1 MFRFTGRVLRGTA
14 IAAAVVCAYGAGVVS
29 GGGGGEQPGPA
40 SRSLLDEAATKI
52 GQEAVEPVDHGEL
65 DRAAIDGML
74 KRLGDKWA
82 RYYSAE
88 EFDDFQGRLNGSY
101 SGVGI
106 WLGTGTPAR
115 GDSGGDRG
123 GGSDAQ
129 ARVDAQTRAEDSGG
143 PKGSSKTDTSNDAAA
158 SNGATGSGG
167 AAASNGAADSGG
179 ATGSN
184 GATGSGG
191 RDRARTASN
200 APVRVASVQPGSAAA
215 KAGVRSGDVI
225 TQVDGERVD
234 GWDVTRVAAALR
246 GKADTGVRL
255 TVVRDGREQR
265 FTLVRTQVQSGDV
278 SVSALQPDVQLVRV
292 GAFTRGVGR
301 QVRDAVAGAPDRH
314 RGGILLDLR
323 GNPGGLLDEAV
334 ETASAFL
341 PGGLVVTYE
350 RQGRPAER
358 MNVTHPGD
366 ADTPLVVLVDAG
378 TASAAEVVAGSLR
391 DRDRA
396 VIVGSRT
403 YGKGSVQEPI
413 RLEDGSAIELTV
425 GRYRTPN
432 GRNLDGVGIDPD
444 VAVSADRPP
453 GEVEQ
458 RGRTVLRGLIATL
471 PEVGSGGAMD
481 RDRG

>member
-14 IAAAVVCAYGAGVVS
+14 IAAAIVCAYGAGVVS
-29 GGGGGEQPGPA
+29 GGGAGKQPDPA
-40 SRSLLDEAATKI
+40 PRSLLDEAATKI
-52 GQEAVEPVDHGEL
+52 GQESVEPVDHGEL
-65 DRAAIDGML
+65 DRAAINGML

-106 WLGTGTPAR
+106 WLGSTLQDAGQSRDQAR
-115 GDSGGDRG
+115 TATAEGEGDSPT
-123 GGSDAQ
+123 S
-129 ARVDAQTRAEDSGG
+129 AES
-143 PKGSSKTDTSNDAAA
+143 PSPATTSSASSSATPGASAAA
-158 SNGATGSGG
+158 SASG
-167 AAASNGAADSGG
+167 
-179 ATGSN
+179 
-184 GATGSGG
+184 
-191 RDRARTASN
+191 
-200 APVRVASVQPGSAAA
+200 PVRVASVQPGSAAA
-215 KAGVRSGDVI
+215 KAGVRAGDVI
-225 TQVDGERVD
+225 TGVGGEGVA
-234 GWDVTRVAAALR
+234 GWDVTRVAEALR
-246 GKADTGVRL
+246 GKADTGVEL
-255 TVVRDGREQR
+255 AVDRDHRELR
-265 FTLVRTQVQSGDV
+265 FTLVRTPVPSGDV
-278 SVSALQPDVQLVRV
+278 SVTAVPPDMQLVRV

-301 QVRDAVAGAPDRH
+301 QVRAAVDQAPDRH

-341 PGGLVVTYE
+341 RDGLVATYE

-358 MNVTHPGD
+358 MNVTRPGD
-366 ADTPLVVLVDAG
+366 AATPLVVLVDAG

-413 RLEDGSAIELTV
+413 RLEDGSAIELTT

-453 GEVEQ
+453 QEAEK
-458 RGRTVLRGLIATL
+458 RGATVLRGLIATL